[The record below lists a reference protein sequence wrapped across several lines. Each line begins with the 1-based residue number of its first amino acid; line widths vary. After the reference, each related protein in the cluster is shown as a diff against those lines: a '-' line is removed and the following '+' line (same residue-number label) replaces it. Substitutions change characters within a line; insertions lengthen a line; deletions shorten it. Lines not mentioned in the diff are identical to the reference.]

1 MLPTIPIL
9 SGVISLAETWLDSRA
24 KVSEATAIA
33 RAEILKKSIDNE
45 AAWENIQAQNSDRS
59 WKDEYWTIILSLP
72 LIMSFIPG
80 LQPYVDAGFSAL
92 QQVPEWYMWS
102 VGIAISSSFG
112 LRVFAKWVT
121 K

>member
-1 MLPTIPIL
+1 
-9 SGVISLAETWLDSRA
+9 
-24 KVSEATAIA
+24 
-33 RAEILKKSIDNE
+33 
-45 AAWENIQAQNSDRS
+45 
-59 WKDEYWTIILSLP
+59 
-72 LIMSFIPG
+72 MSFIPG